1 MTLFSKAR
9 YSDTSCITRLSNP
22 RVAGSSPAAP
32 TSTKKPV
39 KNEQLAHKVKLQSS
53 DFYLKPATAN
63 QYGKVSAL
71 PPTKENWAE
80 YERLRLLA
88 WRLRRNSGFS
98 WWVPVLF
105 ATLAVAIFLLWLI
118 LSEPKAYFYVAPQTA
133 WRVLEKISDS
143 EFVMQRVEMGAPQV
157 PEVKHFCSDY
167 SPRFL
172 PGMTLQW
179 FSYEDRGDCI
189 SIAQKS
195 LGYVIMRGAD
205 HWPLLPPNC
214 HHSATGPRCIGKPK
228 FD

>member
-1 MTLFSKAR
+1 

-80 YERLRLLA
+80 NERLRLLA

-105 ATLAVAIFLLWLI
+105 AALAAVIFLLWLMM
-118 LSEPKAYFYVAPQTA
+118 QT
-133 WRVLEKISDS
+133 R
-143 EFVMQRVEMGAPQV
+143 
-157 PEVKHFCSDY
+157 
-167 SPRFL
+167 
-172 PGMTLQW
+172 TL
-179 FSYEDRGDCI
+179 YY
-189 SIAQKS
+189 K
-195 LGYVIMRGAD
+195 
-205 HWPLLPPNC
+205 HWPEDYLRITQNIDLE
-214 HHSATGPRCIGKPK
+214 HG
-228 FD
+228 DYM